1 MYTIKPSILPT
12 FMLLIMGT
20 MDCVTTVVG
29 VTLFNAAEINPI
41 LVGVVNSNTAIFTVL
56 KLTATFCIAGTY
68 ILARRMLD
76 RTVDQSTPGFR
87 YSNLFVKAA
96 YAGIVLF
103 MLAVLINNLFILMT

>member
-1 MYTIKPSILPT
+1 
-12 FMLLIMGT
+12 MGT
-20 MDCVTTVVG
+20 MDCVTTVLG
-29 VTLFNAAEINPI
+29 VSFFGATEANPI
-41 LVGVVNSNTAIFTVL
+41 LVGVVNSNTAIFTIL

-68 ILARRMLD
+68 IFAKRTLD
-76 RTVDQSTPGFR
+76 RTVNQNTPSYR